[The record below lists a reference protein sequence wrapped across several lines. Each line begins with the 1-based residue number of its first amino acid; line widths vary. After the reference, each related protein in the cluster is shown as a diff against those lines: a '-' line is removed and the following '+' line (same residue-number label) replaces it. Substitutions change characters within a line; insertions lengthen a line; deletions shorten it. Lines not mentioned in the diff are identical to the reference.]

1 MKIHLRSFYSLN
13 KSECTK
19 PSESWVF
26 ILTIYKYL
34 PKWYP
39 ADGVYMRQKI
49 LFPYLLSVPA
59 RGDQPNNSTVES
71 LAEEMAF
78 LKNQP
83 ARIVVL
89 KTKNDPIERV
99 GDVLKKSLET
109 KGVIASVVVQ
119 EIPEYSSLTNE
130 FIHELIETAL
140 KLMTDDRASLII
152 VSDVDIAQRIPGEFI
167 WEFLQ
172 SHTIQRDIIMR
183 YSPGEAGIVDCRGKR
198 RNALH
203 AGGYEAWV
211 DRVMAGVA

>member
-1 MKIHLRSFYSLN
+1 MQ
-13 KSECTK
+13 
-19 PSESWVF
+19 
-26 ILTIYKYL
+26 
-34 PKWYP
+34 WYP
-39 ADGVYMRQKI
+39 ADGVYMNKSI

-59 RGDQPNNSTVES
+59 RGDQPGESTIES
-71 LAEEMAF
+71 LVEEMAF
-78 LKNQP
+78 LKSQP

-89 KTKNDPIERV
+89 KTKSDSIERV
-99 GDVLKKSLET
+99 GDILKKSLET

-119 EIPEYSSLTNE
+119 EIPEYSSLNNA

-140 KLMTDDRASLII
+140 GLLTDDRASLII

-172 SHTIQRDIIMR
+172 SHTIRRDIIMR
-183 YSPGEAGIVDCRGKR
+183 YRPGEAGVVNCRDKT